1 MMCVKCGADAGESKF
16 CPECGAPMRL
26 YGLDRETWQ
35 ESKNIPEE
43 HNKPD
48 RFYIGFSGVILIIMI
63 VILVSV
69 LSAVVWAAMNGW

>member
-35 ESKNIPEE
+35 ENRKLLPTIC
-43 HNKPD
+43 
-48 RFYIGFSGVILIIMI
+48 LIYPFHA
-63 VILVSV
+63 V
-69 LSAVVWAAMNGW
+69 LQV